1 MSVTI
6 KNEYLTAII
15 NEKGAELTSLSANQI
30 EYIWQADPNYWGRH
44 APILFPFVGRLK
56 NDQYTYQ
63 GENYPMGQHGFA
75 RDKKFKLL
83 EQTAEKA
90 TFVLKSDA
98 ETKKIYPFDFVL
110 IVSYEVWGEGLRIRF
125 EVQNPSSGE
134 LIFAL
139 GGHPAFNIPLEENLT
154 FDDYFIAFSPQ
165 KSRIK
170 IPLEG
175 PFANLDQKTL
185 GQTNTNI
192 QLSHDLFKEDALI
205 YETRGLNSYTVGS
218 EDSKHNVTVTYNNIP
233 YVGFWSPMPK
243 EAPFL
248 CIEPWWGF
256 ADTVNSNGK
265 LEEKAGMQ
273 HLPANETFK
282 TEFSI
287 TIH

>member
-6 KNEYLTAII
+6 KNEYLTAVI
-15 NEKGAELTSLSANQI
+15 NEKGAELTSLFANQI

-56 NDQYTYQ
+56 DDQYTYQ
-63 GENYPMGQHGFA
+63 GKTYPMGQHGFA
-75 RDKKFKLL
+75 RDKKFELL

-90 TFVLKSDA
+90 TFILKSDE

-110 IVSYEVWGEGLRIRF
+110 TVSYEVWGEGLRVRF

-139 GGHPAFNIPLEENLT
+139 GGHPAFNIPLEKDLA

-192 QLSHDLFKEDALI
+192 QLSHDLFKDDALI

-218 EDSKHNVTVTYNNIP
+218 EDSKHSVTVTYNNIP

-243 EAPFL
+243 EAPFV

-256 ADTVNSNGK
+256 ADTVDSNGK
-265 LEEKAGMQ
+265 LEDKAGMQ
-273 HLPANETFK
+273 RLPANETFK